1 MIIKERLRNGML
13 FVQKY
18 WVSEE
23 KWPYLNEYSLDK
35 SQRYEN
41 YKASNK
47 MNTNTNQTLC
57 V

>member
-1 MIIKERLRNGML
+1 ML
-13 FVQKY
+13 IVKKLL
-18 WVSEE
+18 S
-23 KWPYLNEYSLDK
+23 KWNFKKKPYLNEYSLDK